1 MLRLLFGSEARVR
14 VLSLMLTHPDSEF
27 YLREI
32 SRMIGLPPHA
42 VRQEMS
48 RLREL
53 GLVGADRRG
62 NRLYYRANPACPI
75 FPELKAL
82 LLKTVALG
90 DAVRKA
96 LEEIGGIDVAFIYG
110 SVAANTESLESDVDL
125 LLVGNVALS
134 ALTPTLTRVEAELRR
149 DVNVTILS
157 AAELRDRAAR
167 QEPFIANVLAGPK
180 IYLLGTPEDLRRL
193 VP

>member
-82 LLKTVALG
+82 FLKTVALG

-134 ALTPTLTRVEAELRR
+134 AITPTLTRVEAELRR

>member
-53 GLVGADRRG
+53 GLVGADRRE

-82 LLKTVALG
+82 FLKTIALG
-90 DAVRKA
+90 DAIRKA

-134 ALTPTLTRVEAELRR
+134 VLTPTLTRVEAELRR

>member
-1 MLRLLFGSEARVR
+1 
-14 VLSLMLTHPDSEF
+14 MLTHPDSEF

-32 SRMIGLPPHA
+32 SRMIDLPPHA

-82 LLKTVALG
+82 FLKTVALG

-110 SVAANTESLESDVDL
+110 SAAANTESLESDVDL

-134 ALTPTLTRVEAELRR
+134 ALTPMLTRVEAELRR

-180 IYLLGTPEDLRRL
+180 ICLLGTPEDLRRL
-193 VP
+193 AP

>member
-62 NRLYYRANPACPI
+62 NRLYYRANPTCPI

-82 LLKTVALG
+82 FLKTIALG
-90 DAVRKA
+90 DAIRKA

-134 ALTPTLTRVEAELRR
+134 VLTPTLTRVEAELRR

>member
-32 SRMIGLPPHA
+32 GRTIGLPPHA

-48 RLREL
+48 RLLEL
-53 GLVGADRRG
+53 DLVRADRRG
-62 NRLYYRANPACPI
+62 NRLYYRANRDSPI
-75 FPELKAL
+75 YPELKAL
-82 LLKTVALG
+82 FLKTVALG
-90 DAVRKA
+90 DALRKA
-96 LEEIGGIDVAFIYG
+96 LEESGGIDLAFIYG
-110 SVAANTESLESDVDL
+110 SIAANTESLESDVDL
-125 LLVGNVALS
+125 LVIGSVALS
-134 ALTPTLTRVEAELRR
+134 AISPTLTKTEAELHR

-157 AAELRDRAAR
+157 AAELKERAAR

-180 IYLLGTPEDLRRL
+180 IYLLGTAEDLERL
-193 VP
+193 LP

>member
-1 MLRLLFGSEARVR
+1 
-14 VLSLMLTHPDSEF
+14 MLTHPDSEF

-82 LLKTVALG
+82 FLKTVALG

-134 ALTPTLTRVEAELRR
+134 AITPTLTRVEAELRR